1 MNLLSICLLSI
12 LLPILLVALFIASY
26 IILKWWYYKKYTTYF
41 IELEN
46 FISSEPYVDT
56 FTTLRTVDFT
66 LQEHEKTLIEK
77 ITSSTNDEIKI
88 NEAKIQEINEN
99 KDNFAK
105 KTIDLEE
112 KIKKIKNLKKDMEE
126 KLDNSKFFTCRRI
139 VKEIEKEKKEIEDI
153 RNSVNKETK
162 KYINPIIDFENKKY
176 HYQKIVNK
184 FERISRKWND
194 NIQRDD
200 FQKNIESLITNI
212 NNYLGEATEYLS
224 KGDQDEA
231 INSFSSFKKN
241 LYHLIVF
248 ANNFEKIENVL
259 FMKSTDI
266 YKKTIEY
273 IENVKNNLKSNLDN
287 LNINDFLNNINQS
300 LATAKEEFLKLNINE
315 TIENINNYYDS
326 LIALTQSITN
336 ELNAFNLFSQYG
348 VNDIQEL
355 FESAT
360 IRYFEIK
367 NSCEQMLQVDKMFY
381 WNLQPN
387 IEELGMLIKEIKLIQ
402 DQFINDFESKEIP
415 ISTKQFKFKKI
426 LSLYLSFFEN
436 AENCEKTINVFYSEG
451 ASQGLKY
458 NRLKKIYIDG
468 LSDLKKFNIKLSIE
482 DNELINKIENK
493 KSFIENNVINSEDN
507 NYSEKDLK
515 MYIDDLFILI
525 EEFILKVFKKVLF
538 VKIFSIINI
547 EYSYKRIN
555 NNYFDKK
562 MNECEELIL
571 DGEYEQ
577 GLKLIIENIKGIK
590 N

>member
-12 LLPILLVALFIASY
+12 LLPISLVALFIASY

-184 FERISRKWND
+184 FERISRKWNN